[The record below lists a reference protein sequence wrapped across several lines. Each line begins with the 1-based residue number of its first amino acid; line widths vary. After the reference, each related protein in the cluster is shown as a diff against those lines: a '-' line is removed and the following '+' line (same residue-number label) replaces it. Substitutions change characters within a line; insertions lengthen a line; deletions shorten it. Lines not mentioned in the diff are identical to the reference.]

1 MLFKNFQMNQDTNH
15 IKYGS
20 WQKKKND
27 IEMYSTHNEGKSVIA
42 ERFMGTLKN
51 KIYKYITSVWKHVY
65 IDKLGY
71 IVNKYN
77 NTYSTIKMKPVDV
90 KSNTYLTLTNFEM
103 QNNYE
108 NELKFNGVYSANN
121 LSKIKDWTY
130 ITNLGEYESIETHW
144 IALYVN
150 AKNIAYFH
158 SFVIQ
163 HIPKEKV

>member
-1 MLFKNFQMNQDTNH
+1 
-15 IKYGS
+15 
-20 WQKKKND
+20 
-27 IEMYSTHNEGKSVIA
+27 
-42 ERFMGTLKN
+42 
-51 KIYKYITSVWKHVY
+51 
-65 IDKLGY
+65 
-71 IVNKYN
+71 
-77 NTYSTIKMKPVDV
+77 MKPVDV

-108 NELKFNGVYSANN
+108 NELKFNGVYLANN